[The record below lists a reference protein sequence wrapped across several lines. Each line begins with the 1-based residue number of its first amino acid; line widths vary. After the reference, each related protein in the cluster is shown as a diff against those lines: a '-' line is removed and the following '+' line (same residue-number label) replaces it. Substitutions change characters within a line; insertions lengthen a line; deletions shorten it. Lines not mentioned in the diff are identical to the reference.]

1 MLIGIKDFTR
11 CKNVRERVRCYG
23 STAAMAIVESII
35 SNVDE
40 RFANASPAVSVPLFV
55 GAEAPSLAGVWGRQ
69 EHSQLAR
76 EVAEQPQIADLV
88 PRLAPKRG

>member
-23 STAAMAIVESII
+23 STAAMAIVEFTT

-40 RFANASPAVSVPLFV
+40 RFANASPAVYVSLFV
-55 GAEAPSLAGVWGRQ
+55 GAEAPSREGVWGRQ

-76 EVAEQPQIADLV
+76 
-88 PRLAPKRG
+88 